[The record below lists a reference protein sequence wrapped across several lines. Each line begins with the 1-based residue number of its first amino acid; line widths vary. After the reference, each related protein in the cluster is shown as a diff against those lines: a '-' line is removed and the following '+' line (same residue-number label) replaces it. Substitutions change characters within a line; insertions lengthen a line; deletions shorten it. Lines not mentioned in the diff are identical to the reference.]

1 MKFEDARHFLEK
13 NHRCVVSTHR
23 PDGAAHSSIVVCG
36 AYQEQAVF
44 ASVHQKSVKV
54 HNLRGDPRC
63 TVLAVTNNWHSFV
76 TIEGEASLFDY
87 SNSEPEEIRILL
99 REVFRACGDKDHSNW
114 EEYDQAMRDQKAVAV
129 LVRPRK
135 VYGLVR

>member
-114 EEYDQAMRDQKAVAV
+114 EGYDQAMRDQKAVAV